1 MVSLTSHYGINGDVP
16 FINITLGRDTPLFI
30 DPCRIRLSGTPVP
43 FAADAVQCMDTYF
56 RTISAA
62 VLSNDP
68 GQRQHAEA
76 QLGKFK
82 EPRETHLGYARNSI
96 NGHGGAGSIG
106 AGIWSAMNN
115 DIKAL
120 FTLGIL
126 KHLEDLSIYV
136 EDVAE
141 DRTSDITARII
152 FGVLADFTTAML
164 QKYPEFTDNGNT
176 TVDVDRQI
184 WDPVNCQWGLR
195 TMTLPCVDGDPI
207 MLVPTEW
214 AGNSILMSSGRFFET
229 TLLDFV
235 QEEQMSVLP
244 DGSLLFPTKKT
255 LLQQKSPARGRDTNL
270 AVTLRAYD
278 GGINLVKRHHI
289 WVADRY
295 QDSLLNQG
303 KAA

>member
-1 MVSLTSHYGINGDVP
+1 MVTLTSHYGINGDVP
-16 FINITLGRDTPLFI
+16 FINITLGRDIPLFI
-30 DPCRIRLSGTPVP
+30 DPCRIRLSGTPAP
-43 FAADAVQCMDTYF
+43 FAVDAVECMDTYF
-56 RTISAA
+56 GTICAA

-76 QLGKFK
+76 LLGKFK
-82 EPRETHLGYARNSI
+82 EPRETHFGYSRNSI
-96 NGHGGAGSIG
+96 NGHGGAEDIG

-120 FTLGIL
+120 VALGIL

-164 QKYPEFTDNGNT
+164 QKYPEFTNKGNT
-176 TVDVDRQI
+176 TVNVDRQV
-184 WDPVNCQWGLR
+184 WDPVNCQWESR
-195 TMTLPCVDGDPI
+195 TMTLPCIDGDPI

-214 AGNSILMSSGRFFET
+214 ASNSILMSSGRFFET
-229 TLLDFV
+229 TLLTFV
-235 QEEQMSVLP
+235 QDERTSVLP
-244 DGSLLFPTKKT
+244 NGNLHTPTKKT
-255 LLQQKSPARGRDTNL
+255 LLQQKNPARGRDTNL

-278 GGINLVKRHHI
+278 GGINLVKRHRT

-295 QDSLLNQG
+295 QESLLKQG

>member
-1 MVSLTSHYGINGDVP
+1 MVTLTSHYGINGDVP

-30 DPCRIRLSGTPVP
+30 DPCRIRLSGTPMP

-56 RTISAA
+56 GTIGAA
-62 VLSNDP
+62 VLSSDP
-68 GQRQHAEA
+68 DQRQHAEA
-76 QLGKFK
+76 LLRKFK
-82 EPRETHLGYARNSI
+82 EPRETHLGYARHSI
-96 NGHGGAGSIG
+96 NGHGGAEDIG
-106 AGIWSAMNN
+106 AGIWSAMNE

-126 KHLEDLSIYV
+126 KHLEDLSMYV
-136 EDVAE
+136 EDVAA

-152 FGVLADFTTAML
+152 FGALADFTTAML

-176 TVDVDRQI
+176 TVDLDRQV
-184 WDPVNCQWGLR
+184 WDPVNCQWASR

-229 TLLDFV
+229 TLLGFV
-235 QEEQMSVLP
+235 QAEKTSVLP
-244 DGSLLFPTKKT
+244 DGSLLLPTKRT

-278 GGINLVKRHHI
+278 GGIDLVKRHHI
-289 WVADRY
+289 WVAERY
-295 QDSLLNQG
+295 QDSLLKQG
-303 KAA
+303 NAA